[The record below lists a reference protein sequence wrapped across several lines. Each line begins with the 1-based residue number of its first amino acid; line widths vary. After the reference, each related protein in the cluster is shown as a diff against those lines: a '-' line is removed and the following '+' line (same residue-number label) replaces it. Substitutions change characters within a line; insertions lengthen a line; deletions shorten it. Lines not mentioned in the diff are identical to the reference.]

1 MFANTIKLLWLA
13 RFAKD
18 RIISGPIPAGS
29 PEVTTKGI
37 ILSLSIKNVN
47 ELIDDQRRFLIF
59 FQKRGIQSMIK
70 DMPRLSVCLCVSCS
84 SPVMFSCSSPVW
96 FLVLI
101 SCSSPLM
108 FLVLISCSSPVWFL
122 WRLSG
127 GSLAAGR
134 I

>member
-47 ELIDDQRRFLIF
+47 ELIVVRNILYECFIP
-59 FQKRGIQSMIK
+59 K
-70 DMPRLSVCLCVSCS
+70 
-84 SPVMFSCSSPVW
+84 FSGPQFDFVRE
-96 FLVLI
+96 F
-101 SCSSPLM
+101 
-108 FLVLISCSSPVWFL
+108 
-122 WRLSG
+122 
-127 GSLAAGR
+127 
-134 I
+134 